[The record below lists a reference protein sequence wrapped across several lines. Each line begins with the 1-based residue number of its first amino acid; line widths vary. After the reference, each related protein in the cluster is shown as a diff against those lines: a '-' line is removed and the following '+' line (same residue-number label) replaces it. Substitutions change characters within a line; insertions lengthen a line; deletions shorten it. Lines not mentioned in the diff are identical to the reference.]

1 MERTGNK
8 NLKQT
13 EEEIRDQIKALSK
26 KADELSGQQLNLL
39 SNIEIGDE
47 DIDSAFDLSKL
58 DQSANPTESHR
69 LYYGMMGMLKNNLPK
84 GLENKKL
91 RQFIYDEKNLFLNR
105 GEQIKEDGRRGS
117 DGRMTYIHDFLTD
130 AYAAVSSWV
139 LNGANSYDIYLAFR
153 KMNEE
158 KGYHNNN
165 N

>member
-13 EEEIRDQIKALSK
+13 EEEIKEQIKALSK
-26 KADELSGQQLNLL
+26 RANELSGQQLNLL

-47 DIDSAFDLSKL
+47 DIDSAFDLSEL

-69 LYYGMMGMLKNNLPK
+69 LYYGMMGMLKNNLPR

-105 GEQIKEDGRRGS
+105 GEHLKEDGRRGS
-117 DGRMTYIHDFLTD
+117 DGRMTYIYDFLTEGF
-130 AYAAVSSWV
+130 AVVSKWV
-139 LNGANSYDIYLAFR
+139 LDGANPYDIYLKFR
-153 KMNEE
+153 EMNEE
-158 KGYHNNN
+158 RGYHN
-165 N
+165 